1 MDKQKIKDQLQEIK
15 TELAYMR
22 GMLTN
27 ICSQLQESKDF
38 NAESSKSPA
47 KELYEHPWYKY
58 KREQILAEEESLKIL
73 SDHLKTNII

>member
-27 ICSQLQESKDF
+27 ICSQLQESKDS
-38 NAESSKSPA
+38 NEIR
-47 KELYEHPWYKY
+47 ELYEHPWYKY
-58 KREQILAEEESLKIL
+58 KREELIASKNY
-73 SDHLKTNII
+73 KN

>member
-27 ICSQLQESKDF
+27 ICSHLQESKDS
-38 NAESSKSPA
+38 NEVR
-47 KELYEHPWYKY
+47 ELYEHPWYKF
-58 KREQILAEEESLKIL
+58 KREQIIA
-73 SDHLKTNII
+73 